1 MSVSGVTA
9 SQITNLA
16 GTTASTTASSANNVM
31 NAFDTDT
38 FMQLLLAELKNQDPL
53 EPMNNSEMVS
63 QMAQLN
69 SLQQLTSISSNIET
83 MKDYMEALLGI
94 SS

>member
-1 MSVSGVTA
+1 MSVSSITSTGSSNTA
-9 SQITNLA
+9 VA
-16 GTTASTTASSANNVM
+16 GATEKKS
-31 NAFDTDT
+31 AFDTDT

-53 EPMNNSEMVS
+53 EPMNNSEMVA

-69 SLQQLTSISSNIET
+69 SLQQLTSISSNIEDI
-83 MKDYMEALLGI
+83 KKYMESILGI

>member
-9 SQITNLA
+9 SQITNIA
-16 GTTASTTASSANNVM
+16 GTTASTTASSAINVT

>member
-1 MSVSGVTA
+1 MSVSSIA
-9 SQITNLA
+9 ST
-16 GTTASTTASSANNVM
+16 GSSTTAAAGTAEKKSN
-31 NAFDTDT
+31 FDTDT

-53 EPMNNSEMVS
+53 EPMNNSEMVA

-69 SLQQLTSISSNIET
+69 SLQQLTSISSNIEDI
-83 MKDYMEALLGI
+83 KKYMESILGV

>member
-1 MSVSGVTA
+1 MSISGIST
-9 SQITNLA
+9 SEITNI
-16 GTTASTTASSANNVM
+16 ASSTVSAATTKTGV
-31 NAFDTDT
+31 FDTDT

-53 EPMNNSEMVS
+53 EPMNNSEMVG

-69 SLQQLTSISSNIET
+69 SLQQLTSISANIET
-83 MKDYMEALLGI
+83 MKDYMETLLGI